1 MKISLIIAIILSFFL
16 HLSLSEAISICEPDC
31 EIEKKLT
38 LETEGGDV
46 TFEACPTDIVRL
58 KFLPE
63 DEKNVILTIEER
75 GRKTF
80 YQNGIKVNIENLY
93 SLTSS
98 PTLSYEF
105 PDNDASGL
113 EIWYSC
119 HKHKNETSDPM
130 EYGSHTDKIILE
142 PNSEFHYS
150 LKSDDTYLVD
160 IDLDTTVPTS
170 AFSAVML
177 GNGNY
182 AIGFKNIRLAMPKTD
197 KLETPEVSIMTSND
211 IAPADIFSYSFEL
224 GARTENVTHPLET
237 TTQAAVAK
245 EKYIMVFVLAVNEQS
260 FVDDHLE
267 DFKKTTWK
275 YMTDACPTL
284 PSDNQ
289 IVYSPESGAFSC
301 RHECG
306 MTRSEDRGCVK
317 VGMHLENIPEATFCE
332 GIRDQTFQ
340 EYLIEQLKDDSKDL
354 RREFGAKQVAVDG
367 CNEISLKTEWI
378 WVSVGLVGGVVL
390 LSVCIMILKR
400 QGGRTRNAEA
410 VPKNEEDVEDD
421 NGSGNSR
428 YVRVNHN
435 FVMME

>member
-1 MKISLIIAIILSFFL
+1 MKIYLVLILSFFF
-16 HLSLSEAISICEPDC
+16 HLSETIPICEPEC
-31 EIEKKLT
+31 IIEKKLT
-38 LETEGGDV
+38 LEAEGGV
-46 TFEACPTDIVRL
+46 VNFEACLTDIVKL

-63 DEKNVILTIEER
+63 DEKSVILTIEER

-80 YQNGIKVNIENLY
+80 YQNGTKGNIENLY
-93 SLTSS
+93 SLTNS
-98 PTLSYEF
+98 PTLRYEF
-105 PDNDASGL
+105 PDNNESGL

-119 HKHKNETSDPM
+119 HKHTNETSDPM
-130 EYGSHTDKIILE
+130 EFGSHMDDIMLE

-150 LKSDDTYLVD
+150 LKSDDTYIVD

-170 AFSAVML
+170 VFSAVLL
-177 GNGNY
+177 GNGVY
-182 AIGFKNIRLAMPKTD
+182 AIGFRNIRLAMPKTD
-197 KLETPEVSIMTSND
+197 NLEPPEVSVITSND
-211 IAPADIFSYSFEL
+211 IAPADTLSYSFEL
-224 GARTENVTHPLET
+224 GAPTENVTHPLET

-267 DFKKTTWK
+267 DFKNTTWK

-284 PSDNQ
+284 PDDNL
-289 IVYSPESGAFSC
+289 IVYSPESGAYSC

-340 EYLIEQLKDDSKDL
+340 EYLIGKLKDDSKDL
-354 RREFGAKQVAVDG
+354 RKEFGAKQVAVDG
-367 CNEISLKTEWI
+367 CNEISLRTEWI

-400 QGGRTRNAEA
+400 QGGRTRNTEA
-410 VPKNEEDVEDD
+410 VPKKEEDVEDD
-421 NGSGNSR
+421 NGSSNSR